1 MDGES
6 SNQRGSYREL
16 PETVAE
22 GKGTGRGGGEQPGWG
37 GTCLVG
43 EALT

>member
-6 SNQRGSYREL
+6 SNQDGSYREL

-22 GKGTGRGGGEQPGWG
+22 GKGTGKG
-37 GTCLVG
+37 GTTRVG
-43 EALT
+43 RGVFSR